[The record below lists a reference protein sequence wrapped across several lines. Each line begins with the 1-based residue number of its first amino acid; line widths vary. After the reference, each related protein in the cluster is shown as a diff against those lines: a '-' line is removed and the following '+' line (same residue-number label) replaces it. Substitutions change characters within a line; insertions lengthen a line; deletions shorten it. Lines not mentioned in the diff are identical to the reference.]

1 MNEFFLKLGRIPAR
15 NYLVWLA
22 VLAAVWI
29 GCGVWTNG
37 VASGDETRVAGIS
50 AEMVFRGD
58 WLVPRLNGEPFLE
71 YPPLFYWLQA
81 IGFSLFGINDFAAAV
96 PAALAAF
103 GGVLTLFALG
113 RRLGF
118 SGIGA
123 FLSCVLLLTCAQYLS
138 NARSCR
144 VDMLLAFAV
153 LLAVY
158 GFYAML
164 TERNGAKRFGFW
176 CVGTAGL
183 AAGILTKG
191 LVGAALPA
199 VALGG
204 FLVLRD
210 ILERKFR
217 WKNYLAMAAGGA
229 VSLVPVGIW
238 LWLLFRREGQGA
250 FDTVVF
256 TNNLGRFSGSQ
267 GDHLAPVYE
276 YLLHL
281 PEQFQPWLVLLF
293 GGIWLLVRQLRHEKR
308 ETALFLLCFL
318 LFPYLLLTAS
328 SSKRMVY
335 LLPLCAPSALIAGEF
350 ALWAVARWRD
360 CGWKGAAAFLKIV
373 RWVPAGVAA
382 AGLAGAFGGVPGFAA
397 GTLTIGTAVA
407 ACNLLR
413 KRRVSAAVLLVLIAA
428 GFLTGTVESIVWHH
442 RQEKESLRG
451 LFEYCSGQARS
462 TGAELVLY
470 DPPER
475 TSGAANYYL
484 KRNVRVRKD
493 AAGYDGKSPELWILR
508 NKRIEGGMEFADSHR
523 VYILPSE
530 PPPVRK

>member
-217 WKNYLAMAAGGA
+217 WKNYLAPFRYSHDDFH
-229 VSLVPVGIW
+229 VSIRSPP
-238 LWLLFRREGQGA
+238 LLS
-250 FDTVVF
+250 V
-256 TNNLGRFSGSQ
+256 
-267 GDHLAPVYE
+267 
-276 YLLHL
+276 
-281 PEQFQPWLVLLF
+281 
-293 GGIWLLVRQLRHEKR
+293 
-308 ETALFLLCFL
+308 
-318 LFPYLLLTAS
+318 
-328 SSKRMVY
+328 
-335 LLPLCAPSALIAGEF
+335 
-350 ALWAVARWRD
+350 
-360 CGWKGAAAFLKIV
+360 
-373 RWVPAGVAA
+373 
-382 AGLAGAFGGVPGFAA
+382 
-397 GTLTIGTAVA
+397 
-407 ACNLLR
+407 
-413 KRRVSAAVLLVLIAA
+413 
-428 GFLTGTVESIVWHH
+428 
-442 RQEKESLRG
+442 
-451 LFEYCSGQARS
+451 
-462 TGAELVLY
+462 
-470 DPPER
+470 
-475 TSGAANYYL
+475 L
-484 KRNVRVRKD
+484 KR
-493 AAGYDGKSPELWILR
+493 
-508 NKRIEGGMEFADSHR
+508 
-523 VYILPSE
+523 
-530 PPPVRK
+530 

>member
-238 LWLLFRREGQGA
+238 LWPARRTGSFRYGGFHQQSRTFLRQSGRSSRAGLRIFA
-250 FDTVVF
+250 PFARTVP
-256 TNNLGRFSGSQ
+256 
-267 GDHLAPVYE
+267 AM
-276 YLLHL
+276 
-281 PEQFQPWLVLLF
+281 
-293 GGIWLLVRQLRHEKR
+293 
-308 ETALFLLCFL
+308 A
-318 LFPYLLLTAS
+318 
-328 SSKRMVY
+328 
-335 LLPLCAPSALIAGEF
+335 
-350 ALWAVARWRD
+350 
-360 CGWKGAAAFLKIV
+360 GAAARRHLAACSA
-373 RWVPAGVAA
+373 VPA
-382 AGLAGAFGGVPGFAA
+382 
-397 GTLTIGTAVA
+397 
-407 ACNLLR
+407 
-413 KRRVSAAVLLVLIAA
+413 
-428 GFLTGTVESIVWHH
+428 
-442 RQEKESLRG
+442 
-451 LFEYCSGQARS
+451 
-462 TGAELVLY
+462 
-470 DPPER
+470 
-475 TSGAANYYL
+475 
-484 KRNVRVRKD
+484 
-493 AAGYDGKSPELWILR
+493 
-508 NKRIEGGMEFADSHR
+508 
-523 VYILPSE
+523 
-530 PPPVRK
+530 

>member
-1 MNEFFLKLGRIPAR
+1 
-15 NYLVWLA
+15 
-22 VLAAVWI
+22 
-29 GCGVWTNG
+29 
-37 VASGDETRVAGIS
+37 
-50 AEMVFRGD
+50 
-58 WLVPRLNGEPFLE
+58 
-71 YPPLFYWLQA
+71 
-81 IGFSLFGINDFAAAV
+81 
-96 PAALAAF
+96 
-103 GGVLTLFALG
+103 
-113 RRLGF
+113 
-118 SGIGA
+118 
-123 FLSCVLLLTCAQYLS
+123 
-138 NARSCR
+138 
-144 VDMLLAFAV
+144 
-153 LLAVY
+153 
-158 GFYAML
+158 ML

-183 AAGILTKG
+183 ATGILTKG

-281 PEQFQPWLVLLF
+281 PEQFQPWLVLLL

-360 CGWKGAAAFLKIV
+360 CGWKGAAALLKIV
-373 RWVPAGVAA
+373 RWVPAGVAV

-413 KRRVSAAVLLVLIAA
+413 KRQASAVVLLTLIAA

-508 NKRIEGGMEFADSHR
+508 NKRIEGGMKFADSHR

>member
-22 VLAAVWI
+22 VLATVWI

-81 IGFSLFGINDFAAAV
+81 IGFSLFSINDFAAAV

-281 PEQFQPWLVLLF
+281 PEQFQPWLVLLL
-293 GGIWLLVRQLRHEKR
+293 GGIWLLVRQFRHE
-308 ETALFLLCFL
+308 
-318 LFPYLLLTAS
+318 
-328 SSKRMVY
+328 
-335 LLPLCAPSALIAGEF
+335 
-350 ALWAVARWRD
+350 
-360 CGWKGAAAFLKIV
+360 
-373 RWVPAGVAA
+373 
-382 AGLAGAFGGVPGFAA
+382 
-397 GTLTIGTAVA
+397 
-407 ACNLLR
+407 
-413 KRRVSAAVLLVLIAA
+413 
-428 GFLTGTVESIVWHH
+428 
-442 RQEKESLRG
+442 
-451 LFEYCSGQARS
+451 
-462 TGAELVLY
+462 
-470 DPPER
+470 
-475 TSGAANYYL
+475 
-484 KRNVRVRKD
+484 
-493 AAGYDGKSPELWILR
+493 
-508 NKRIEGGMEFADSHR
+508 
-523 VYILPSE
+523 
-530 PPPVRK
+530 